1 MINVYYYNR
10 ITEQL
15 AGSLFGEDSHI
26 FSMASMD
33 VLNAVRVLEYY
44 KMNDVSQHDST
55 TVLSPCDVTKLSI
68 TAKKKIVELTTIIN
82 RILSDDNLNHY
93 EYDMNKFKA
102 VMAYLKEL
110 FDDIDKLY

>member
-26 FSMASMD
+26 FRMASMD

-44 KMNDVSQHDST
+44 KKNDVSQHDDT
-55 TVLSPCDVTKLSI
+55 TVLSPCDVNKLATI
-68 TAKKKIVELTTIIN
+68 ATKKIVELTTIIN
-82 RILSDDNLNHY
+82 RILRDDNLNLY
-93 EYDMNKFKA
+93 EYDMDKFNA
-102 VMAYLKEL
+102 VMVYLKVL
-110 FDDIDKLY
+110 FDDIEKLY